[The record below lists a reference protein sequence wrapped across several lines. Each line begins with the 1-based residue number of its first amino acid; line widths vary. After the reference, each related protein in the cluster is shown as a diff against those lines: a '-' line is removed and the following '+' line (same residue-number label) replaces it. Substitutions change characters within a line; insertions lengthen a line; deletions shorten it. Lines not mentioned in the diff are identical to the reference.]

1 MMEMKVNGFF
11 EFKKQQ
17 EALRYNMLFNIT
29 RRTEDGA
36 VFHDDDD
43 NVYIEIS
50 EVLAESAKAI
60 KVRVATGDT
69 DGSAKGFVT
78 WFPKSCATILKYE
91 I

>member
-36 VFHDDDD
+36 IFHDDDD
-43 NVYIEIS
+43 NVYI
-50 EVLAESAKAI
+50 
-60 KVRVATGDT
+60 T
-69 DGSAKGFVT
+69 DFCR
-78 WFPKSCATILKYE
+78 F
-91 I
+91 